1 MKKLIWILA
10 FCFLWACQDVER
22 PEKPKD
28 LISQEVMSDILAE
41 AYLANAARSINNRI
55 IRKYGFKLDSI
66 IYKKYDIDSVRF
78 AKSHAYYTSELNIY
92 NDLFLTVEAKLLKM
106 QQANDIINKMLKKI
120 RDSLAKRRRDSLD
133 ALKKDTLDLKNDS
146 LETAINP
153 MLIDPE
159 EVEMDQDSI
168 E

>member
-1 MKKLIWILA
+1 MKHLIWIAAL
-10 FCFLWACQDVER
+10 CFLWACQDVER
-22 PEKPKD
+22 PEKPED
-28 LISQEVMSDILAE
+28 LISQDMMSDILAE

-78 AKSHAYYTSELNIY
+78 AKSHAYYTSELNTY
-92 NDLFLTVEAKLLKM
+92 NDLFLTVEAKLVKM
-106 QQANDIINKMLKKI
+106 QQANDSINKVLKKV
-120 RDSLAKRRRDSLD
+120 RDSLAKRRQDSLN
-133 ALKKDTLDLKNDS
+133 ALKKDTLGLKSDT
-146 LETAINP
+146 LETAIKP

-159 EVEMDQDSI
+159 ELEMDQDSI